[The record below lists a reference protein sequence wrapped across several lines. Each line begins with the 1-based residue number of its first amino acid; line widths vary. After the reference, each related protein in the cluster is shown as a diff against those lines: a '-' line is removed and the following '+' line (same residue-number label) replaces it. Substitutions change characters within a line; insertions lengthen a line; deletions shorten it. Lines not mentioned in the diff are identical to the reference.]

1 MFEVKHGGLGF
12 ALHLYNAEGG
22 AVYCT
27 AGKKFFEKAG
37 ALRLACAGGPP
48 HAGSR
53 RLCGRP
59 QGFHAREVRKLYYV
73 YMLRCWDG
81 SLYTGSTDCVER
93 RLAAHSQGRGA
104 KYTRSRLPV
113 ELVYQESCPD
123 KSAALR
129 REAAIKRLSRRE
141 KLKLLAGQDS
151 GA

>member
-1 MFEVKHGGLGF
+1 MGGLDLPYTCIMQKGERF
-12 ALHLYNAEGG
+12 IARRAKNFL
-22 AVYCT
+22 
-27 AGKKFFEKAG
+27 KKPG
-37 ALRLACAGGPP
+37 RLRPACAGGPP
-48 HAGSR
+48 HAGPR

-59 QGFHAREVRKLYYV
+59 QGFPAREVRKLYYV
-73 YMLRCWDG
+73 YMLRCRDG

>member
-1 MFEVKHGGLGF
+1 MPYTCIMQKGERFIARRAKNFL
-12 ALHLYNAEGG
+12 
-22 AVYCT
+22 
-27 AGKKFFEKAG
+27 KKPG
-37 ALRLACAGGPP
+37 RLRPACAGGPP
-48 HAGSR
+48 HAGPR

-73 YMLRCWDG
+73 YMLRCRDG